1 MEESKNNYSENENEE
16 EEKSESLLFHN
27 IDANVDKNQI
37 ELEKHIQKLPPSLK
51 FIKKYIYY
59 TFFPHLENTLD
70 DLEYLKTTPNY
81 DERIVKV
88 RPKGVKNTQNNNI
101 TCIDLLRNHNIKHSK
116 LNKMIFGTLKGNVCI
131 YDIENDK
138 IVTTQNVS
146 EKNRVDCIA
155 SSTTKYFDTYLTRI
169 AVNCRSEIF
178 IYIYSYNHSFSGMHL
193 DCTINTVNP
202 EVSDPVVN
210 EKINLSYLINTLK
223 FSKDGFYLSA
233 IDYAGG
239 VYLYKF
245 HEIPISISVQ
255 SGNQTQNEE
264 SKESEKKEDNKK
276 TKDTKEENKS
286 KFIFIA
292 RIECDEQENFTILP
306 KDAVAN
312 ENAKNDKNKK
322 DPKKKDDKAKK
333 DNAKKP
339 NKKDDKKD
347 TEEEEL
353 DPTLYNI
360 KYEYDENLGDI
371 SLYQTYDKHH
381 PLIHFIQKNFI
392 SEDNSNSGYSS
403 CIITIGVYIAFSNST
418 NFKFFSLYPYLTD
431 NMKAIFKI
439 QKVKTTL
446 AMTPE
451 DTLNYNSTLAKKERD
466 FLNYIKSIL
475 DPKNPNYK
483 ANVTT
488 SNELN
493 TSSKNEEKKDD
504 KKDNKK
510 KDDKKDNKK
519 DNKKKDD
526 KNSTNQTE
534 ENKEIILKSIS
545 PIDLKDIT
553 KNEMSFTTLF
563 NISTMIGQ
571 KTINSINNLLTLGMI
586 DGGILVWDC
595 ELHTDKYLLQK
606 NSRFEITNLCIDEN
620 YLLCGTIVGQIYI
633 YELLTG
639 KELYYCAHN
648 TYYNLPIFNIVPFF
662 PFMMLAFDS
671 NNKICVYNTKEFNKP
686 ANLLL
691 NPEYDMKTNYKIS
704 YANSFLVDFN
714 KEFIVFICE
723 KSDEKIE
730 KLTLV
735 DLINRQKDRIEFLK
749 NKPKKT
755 TTDFFNLKQIDSNP
769 KPKKIDEL
777 SEEEKKKKEEEE
789 KKKKEEEEKKKKEE
803 EEKNKRKKT
812 RKNTK
817 KLTKK
822 KKEEEIINKEE
833 NKEKLPEPLT
843 KIEVNEKFIIVYRIR
858 DILFKCYPD
867 LVYSYKKGLSLKK
880 IMKKYNSDDFP
891 TFDKANYE
899 GSPSKGSPI
908 KGLSSN
914 KMTTEKVTN
923 QDANAVKLDLLA
935 NLKGENTDN
944 NNNITVEDTVVKNQN
959 NSTQQKDV
967 FYHSFKNIRERY
979 QYKEQRIN
987 NIQMRN
993 EQILRDLE
1001 KKERKK

>member
-1 MEESKNNYSENENEE
+1 
-16 EEKSESLLFHN
+16 
-27 IDANVDKNQI
+27 
-37 ELEKHIQKLPPSLK
+37 
-51 FIKKYIYY
+51 
-59 TFFPHLENTLD
+59 
-70 DLEYLKTTPNY
+70 
-81 DERIVKV
+81 
-88 RPKGVKNTQNNNI
+88 
-101 TCIDLLRNHNIKHSK
+101 
-116 LNKMIFGTLKGNVCI
+116 
-131 YDIENDK
+131 
-138 IVTTQNVS
+138 
-146 EKNRVDCIA
+146 
-155 SSTTKYFDTYLTRI
+155 
-169 AVNCRSEIF
+169 
-178 IYIYSYNHSFSGMHL
+178 
-193 DCTINTVNP
+193 
-202 EVSDPVVN
+202 
-210 EKINLSYLINTLK
+210 
-223 FSKDGFYLSA
+223 
-233 IDYAGG
+233 
-239 VYLYKF
+239 
-245 HEIPISISVQ
+245 
-255 SGNQTQNEE
+255 
-264 SKESEKKEDNKK
+264 
-276 TKDTKEENKS
+276 
-286 KFIFIA
+286 
-292 RIECDEQENFTILP
+292 
-306 KDAVAN
+306 
-312 ENAKNDKNKK
+312 
-322 DPKKKDDKAKK
+322 
-333 DNAKKP
+333 
-339 NKKDDKKD
+339 
-347 TEEEEL
+347 
-353 DPTLYNI
+353 
-360 KYEYDENLGDI
+360 
-371 SLYQTYDKHH
+371 
-381 PLIHFIQKNFI
+381 
-392 SEDNSNSGYSS
+392 
-403 CIITIGVYIAFSNST
+403 
-418 NFKFFSLYPYLTD
+418 
-431 NMKAIFKI
+431 MKAIFKI

-504 KKDNKK
+504 KKDTKK

-526 KNSTNQTE
+526 KTNINQPE

-571 KTINSINNLLTLGMI
+571 KTINSINNLLALGMI

-620 YLLCGTIVGQIYI
+620 YLICGTIVGQIYI

-704 YANSFLVDFN
+704 YANSFLVDYN
-714 KEFIVFICE
+714 KEFVVFICE

-777 SEEEKKKKEEEE
+777 SEEEKKKIEEEE

-822 KKEEEIINKEE
+822 KKEEEIINTEE
-833 NKEKLPEPLT
+833 NKEKLPEPIT

-899 GSPSKGSPI
+899 GSASKGSPI

-944 NNNITVEDTVVKNQN
+944 NNNITVEDIVVKNQN

>member
-1 MEESKNNYSENENEE
+1 MEEEKNIFSENENEE
-16 EEKSESLLFHN
+16 EEKPESLLFHN

-37 ELEKHIQKLPPSLK
+37 ELEKHIQKLPQSLK

-81 DERIVKV
+81 DERIVKI
-88 RPKGVKNTQNNNI
+88 RPKGVKNSQNNSI

-116 LNKMIFGTLKGNVCI
+116 LNKMLFGTLKGNVCI

-146 EKNRVDCIA
+146 EKNRVDSLA

-169 AVNCRSEIF
+169 AVNCRSEVF
-178 IYIYSYNHSFSGMHL
+178 IYVYSYNHSFSGMNL
-193 DCTINTVNP
+193 ECTINTVNP

-210 EKINLSYLINTLK
+210 EKISLSYLINSLK

-245 HEIPISISVQ
+245 HEIPVSVSVQ
-255 SGNQTQNEE
+255 SGNFQTQTEE
-264 SKESEKKEDNKK
+264 SKDNEKKDDKK
-276 TKDTKEENKS
+276 KDKEENKN

-322 DPKKKDDKAKK
+322 DPKKKDDKKK
-333 DNAKKP
+333 DAKKP
-339 NKKDDKKD
+339 NKKDDKKE

-360 KYEYDENLGDI
+360 KSEYDENLGDV
-371 SLYQTYDKHH
+371 SLYQIFDKHH
-381 PLIHFIQKNFI
+381 PIVHFIQKNFI
-392 SEDNSNSGYSS
+392 SEDKSNTGYSS
-403 CIITIGVYIAFSNST
+403 CIITIGIYIAFSNST
-418 NFKFFSLYPYLTD
+418 NFKFFSLYPYLTE

-439 QKVKTTL
+439 QKIKTTV

-483 ANVTT
+483 ANVT
-488 SNELN
+488 NNDLN
-493 TSSKNEEKKDD
+493 TSSKIEEKKDD
-504 KKDNKK
+504 KKEKKTDKKNDNK
-510 KDDKKDNKK
+510 KDDK
-519 DNKKKDD
+519 NKKKDD
-526 KNSTNQTE
+526 KNPAQNQPD
-534 ENKEIILKSIS
+534 ENKEIILKSIA

-563 NISTMIGQ
+563 NISTMVGQ
-571 KTINSINNLLTLGMI
+571 KSINSINNLLALGMI

-595 ELHTDKYLLQK
+595 ELHTDKYLMQK

-620 YLLCGTIVGQIYI
+620 YLMCGTIVGQIYI

-648 TYYNLPIFNIVPFF
+648 TYFNLPVYNIVPFF
-662 PFMMLAFDS
+662 PFMMFAFDS
-671 NNKICVYNTKEFNKP
+671 NNKICLYNTKEFNKP
-686 ANLLL
+686 GNLLL

-704 YANSFLVDFN
+704 YSNAFLVDFN
-714 KEFIVFICE
+714 KEFVVFICE

-755 TTDFFNLKQIDSNP
+755 TTDFYNLKQIDSNP
-769 KPKKIDEL
+769 KPKIEVL
-777 SEEEKKKKEEEE
+777 NPEEEEKRKKEEEE
-789 KKKKEEEEKKKKEE
+789 RKKKEEEEKKKKEE

-812 RKNTK
+812 RKATK
-817 KLTKK
+817 KMTKK
-822 KKEEEIINKEE
+822 KKEEETINLEE
-833 NKEKLPEPLT
+833 NKEKLPEPIT
-843 KIEVNEKFIIVYRIR
+843 KIEVKEKFIIVYRIR

-899 GSPSKGSPI
+899 GSNSKGSPI
-908 KGLSSN
+908 KGLSSPN

-944 NNNITVEDTVVKNQN
+944 NVVTPEETVVKNQN